1 MRRKLS
7 TNAFTIPRHSEPPRH
22 FERSEESHQRN
33 AFTIIELLVVI
44 AVIAILAILIL
55 IPLQNARENARI
67 VKGLHFAEQIHHKIM
82 LENESE
88 YKFDDATPG
97 SWLTEGETVTDFSN
111 SGNDGTVAGQ
121 VYVQADGVPGTEN
134 PALYFDGN

>member
-1 MRRKLS
+1 MRKKS
-7 TNAFTIPRHSEPPRH
+7 SK
-22 FERSEESHQRN
+22 N

-67 VKGLHFAEQIHHKIM
+67 AKSLHFAEQIHRKIF

-88 YKFDDATPG
+88 YKFDDAIPG
-97 SWLTEGETVTDFSN
+97 SWLAEGDTVTDS
-111 SGNDGTVAGQ
+111 STSENDGTVAGQ

>member
-1 MRRKLS
+1 MRR
-7 TNAFTIPRHSEPPRH
+7 NFTQKGFTTPRHSDTPRH
-22 FERSEESHQRN
+22 SERSEESHQKN
-33 AFTIIELLVVI
+33 AFTIIELLVVV

-67 VKGLHFAEQIHHKIM
+67 TKGLHFAEQIHRKIM

-97 SWLTEGETVTDFSN
+97 TWLTEGETVTDFSN

-121 VYVQADGVPGTEN
+121 VYVQAEGVPGTEN
-134 PALYFDGN
+134 PAIYFDGN